1 MGIVGGTSKT
11 EGTIVGRLHAVFTG
25 VLQLPDVRERLTNQ
39 GFDII
44 GSSPAEFAGYIKAE
58 IPKWAKVARASGTTV
73 D

>member
-1 MGIVGGTSKT
+1 MGIVGGTSKA

-39 GFDII
+39 EFDII

-58 IPKWAKVARASGTTV
+58 IP
-73 D
+73 